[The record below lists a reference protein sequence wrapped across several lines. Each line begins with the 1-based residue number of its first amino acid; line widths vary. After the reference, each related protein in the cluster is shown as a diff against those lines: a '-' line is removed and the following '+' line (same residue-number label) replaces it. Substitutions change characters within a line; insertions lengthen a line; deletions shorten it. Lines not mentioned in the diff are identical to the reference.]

1 VAAPATDH
9 ARAADLAAL
18 AWQLE
23 LGADEAIGDAP
34 VDRFALEAR
43 PPAAPGTTPPV
54 TSPVTPPVGPPSA
67 AAAAPEAMTAGAATG
82 SAQADADGA
91 AALAAGCADLAA
103 LRSALEGCE
112 GSALR
117 RGARR
122 LVFADGLPGARV
134 MVVGE
139 APGREEDAAGRPFV
153 GRSGQ
158 LLDRMLAAIGLS
170 RAAEA
175 PEGAVYI
182 TNVLPWRPPAN
193 RDPSGDEI
201 AMLKPF
207 LFRHIELAAPEVLV
221 LMGSAA
227 ARVVL
232 ERQDGI
238 MRLRGRW
245 TEWRGLPVMPMIHP
259 ASLLRDGSRKRA
271 AWADLLAIRARLDG
285 EAG

>member
-23 LGADEAIGDAP
+23 LGVDEAIGDAP

-43 PPAAPGTTPPV
+43 T
-54 TSPVTPPVGPPSA
+54 SA
-67 AAAAPEAMTAGAATG
+67 AAAVASVVASAALPAATPAAGAPGAMAPG
-82 SAQADADGA
+82 AAGRAAQADARGA
-91 AALAAGCADLAA
+91 AALAAGCADLAS
-103 LRSALEGCE
+103 LRAALEGLE

-117 RGARR
+117 RGARN
-122 LVFADGLPGARV
+122 LVFADGLPGGRV
-134 MVVGE
+134 LVVGE
-139 APGREEDAAGRPFV
+139 APGRDEDAAGRPFV

-170 RAAEA
+170 RTAEA
-175 PEGAVYI
+175 PGDAVYI

-207 LFRHIELAAPEVLV
+207 LFRHIELASPEILV

-271 AWADLLAIRARLDG
+271 SWADLLAIRARLDG

>member
-1 VAAPATDH
+1 MADPLPDPV
-9 ARAADLAAL
+9 RAADLAAL
-18 AWQLE
+18 AWQIE
-23 LGADEAIGDAP
+23 LGVDETIGEAP
-34 VDRFALEAR
+34 VDRFAPEAR
-43 PPAAPGTTPPV
+43 AEAAPAPGRAAAPIAAPATAAPAAVAPAAV
-54 TSPVTPPVGPPSA
+54 AASA
-67 AAAAPEAMTAGAATG
+67 AAEA
-82 SAQADADGA
+82 QGA
-91 AALAAGCADLAA
+91 AALAAGCVDLSA
-103 LRSALEGCE
+103 LRAALEGFE

-117 RGARR
+117 RGARS

-134 MVVGE
+134 MIVGE

-170 RAAEA
+170 RTAEA
-175 PEGAVYI
+175 PEAAVYI

-207 LFRHIELAAPEVLV
+207 LFRHIELAGPEILV

-245 TEWRGLPVMPMIHP
+245 TDWRGVPVMPMVHP

-285 EAG
+285 ETP

>member
-1 VAAPATDH
+1 VAGPSPDP

-23 LGADEAIGDAP
+23 LGVDETIGEAP
-34 VDRFALEAR
+34 VDRFALEAQPEA
-43 PPAAPGTTPPV
+43 PPAAPAGHP
-54 TSPVTPPVGPPSA
+54 
-67 AAAAPEAMTAGAATG
+67 AAAPVAP
-82 SAQADADGA
+82 
-91 AALAAGCADLAA
+91 ALAAEADARGTSVIAAACADLAA
-103 LRSALEGCE
+103 LRAALEGFE
-112 GSALR
+112 GSVLR
-117 RGARR
+117 RGARS

-158 LLDRMLAAIGLS
+158 LLDRMLGAIGLS
-170 RAAEA
+170 RTAEA
-175 PEGAVYI
+175 PEAAVYI

-193 RDPSGDEI
+193 REPSGDEI
-201 AMLKPF
+201 AMLRPF
-207 LFRHIELAAPEVLV
+207 LFRHIELAAPEILV

-245 TEWRGLPVMPMIHP
+245 TEWRGVPVMPMIHP

-285 EAG
+285 EAA